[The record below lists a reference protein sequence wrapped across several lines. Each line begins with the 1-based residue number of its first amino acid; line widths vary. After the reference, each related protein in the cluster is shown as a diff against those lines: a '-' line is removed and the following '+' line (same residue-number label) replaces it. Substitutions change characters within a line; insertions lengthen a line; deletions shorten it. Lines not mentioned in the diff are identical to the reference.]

1 MSLRLGF
8 HYHIPAYQDE
18 QGSYRTAGEQ
28 GVFLDSLA
36 SQCDTLICFLYSP
49 LAHESSYMSY
59 ALHAPN
65 ITLVNLGPH
74 HSIPQR
80 LIRMRQ
86 VTTQL
91 SAWLGQLDVL
101 LLRGPSPLLPTFA
114 QGARGLPVAL
124 LIVGDYSAGINSVI
138 DTGWRRALIRLFANW
153 NGHQQLKVARK
164 ALTFV
169 NSQKLYGDMQQAQVP
184 DLKLVQT
191 TTLTE
196 ADFYE
201 REDTCATTPIRLLY
215 TGRIVRAKGLFE
227 MVDAVAWLVQ
237 HGQDVVLNLLGQTG
251 QDATLSQLEQ
261 YAHEKGVGDRVRYHG
276 YKTVG
281 PDLFAYYQDAD
292 IYLIASL
299 NNFEGFPRTI
309 WEALA
314 HSLPVVATRVG
325 SIPQFLDDQRTA
337 LLVEPQDSVAL
348 GQAVLRIISD
358 PSLRQA
364 LIKNG
369 YDLVRHN
376 TLERRSGE
384 MISSIREWL
393 GVRP

>member
-18 QGSYRTAGEQ
+18 QGIYRTAGEQ

-36 SQCDTLICFLYSP
+36 SQCDALICFLYSP
-49 LAHESSYMSY
+49 IAHENPYMSY
-59 ALHAPN
+59 ALRSPN

-74 HSIPQR
+74 QSIPQR
-80 LIRMRQ
+80 FSRMRQ
-86 VTTQL
+86 VTAQL
-91 SAWLGQLDVL
+91 SSCLGQLDVL

-114 QGARGLPVAL
+114 QKSKGLPVAL
-124 LIVGDYSAGINSVI
+124 LIVGDYKAGVHSVVH
-138 DTGWRRALIRLFANW
+138 TGWRRALIRLFVIW
-153 NGHQQLKVARK
+153 NAHQQLRVARK

-169 NSQKLYGDMQQAQVP
+169 NSQKLYSDMQQAQVP
-184 DLKLVQT
+184 NLKLIQT
-191 TTLTE
+191 TTLTK

-237 HGQDVVLNLLGQTG
+237 RGQDIVLNLLGQTG
-251 QDATLSQLEQ
+251 QDATLSQLERF
-261 YAHEKGVGDRVRYHG
+261 AHAKGVGDRVHYRG

-281 PDLFAYYQDAD
+281 PDLFTYYKDAD

-325 SIPQFLDDQRTA
+325 SIPTFLKDQRTA

-348 GQAVLRIISD
+348 GQAILRIITE
-358 PSLRQA
+358 PSLRHS

-376 TLERRSGE
+376 TLERRSSE

-393 GVRP
+393 GPRP